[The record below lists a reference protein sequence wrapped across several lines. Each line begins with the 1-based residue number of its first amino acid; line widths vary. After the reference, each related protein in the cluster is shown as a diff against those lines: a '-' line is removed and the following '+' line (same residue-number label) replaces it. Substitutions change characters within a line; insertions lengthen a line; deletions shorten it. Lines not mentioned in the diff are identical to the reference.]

1 MGSRPREFY
10 TRLVVEC
17 VVVCH
22 EKGGKMNIT
31 NSVKNCPLC
40 GNSPEILHGMLVDY
54 CTCKNESCQL
64 YGMTIV
70 FKDWQ
75 SRPREDEL
83 ESRITELSEWN
94 AMIVKTSDEILTKNK
109 EYARYIT
116 DEQVEQMAVK
126 IAETK
131 NIELWTKAYLALQE
145 LPKLREKLAKK
156 DEYALRLLCE
166 STRVWV
172 CENCGEEFSMKYK
185 GDWVIDGTPIARMD
199 CPQCDSQNSC
209 ELKSAVLERKIS
221 ELEEIRSSW
230 EFVARKITSIA
241 NHEIPFS
248 AANAELIERIELI
261 DQILFEV
268 TGKK

>member
-22 EKGGKMNIT
+22 EKGGKMNIA
-31 NSVKNCPLC
+31 NSAKSCPLC
-40 GNSPEILHGMLVDY
+40 GCSPEISHGMREDY

-64 YGMTIV
+64 YGVRIV

-83 ESRITELSEWN
+83 ESL
-94 AMIVKTSDEILTKNK
+94 
-109 EYARYIT
+109 
-116 DEQVEQMAVK
+116 
-126 IAETK
+126 IAD
-131 NIELWTKAYLALQE
+131 LALRE
-145 LPKLREKLAKK
+145 LPNLRELREKLAQK

-185 GDWVIDGTPIARMD
+185 GDWVIDGTPITRMD
-199 CPQCDSQNSC
+199 CPKCDSQNSC

-221 ELEEIRSSW
+221 KLEEIRSSW
-230 EFVARKITSIA
+230 EFVARKITSIT

-248 AANAELIERIELI
+248 AANAELVERIKLI